1 MALRSSATG
10 CLGELRSPW
19 RPEGRRYGIP
29 PLTIDAAV
37 TYRGAIV
44 SATGSRTI
52 ARPRALHL
60 AAGLILVL
68 ALLVHQAGAICPGDC
83 DGNGNVTVNEI
94 IQGVSIA
101 LGQGSTTTCPAIDR
115 DGNGS

>member
-10 CLGELRSPW
+10 GLGELRSPW

-29 PLTIDAAV
+29 LLTIDAAV
-37 TYRGAIV
+37 AYRRAIV

-68 ALLVHQAGAICPGDC
+68 ALLVRQAGAVCPGDC

-94 IQGVSIA
+94 IQAVSIA
-101 LGQGSTTTCPAIDR
+101 LGQASAATCRAIDR
-115 DGNGS
+115 DADG